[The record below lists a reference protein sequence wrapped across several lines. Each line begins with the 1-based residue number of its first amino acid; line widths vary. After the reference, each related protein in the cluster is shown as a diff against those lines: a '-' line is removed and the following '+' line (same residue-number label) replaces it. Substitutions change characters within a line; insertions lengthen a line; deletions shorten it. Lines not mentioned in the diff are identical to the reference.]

1 MRRPSAV
8 PREGVR
14 VMSWSTNVPGSAVRA
29 NVTGATR
36 ERGVCSDCFCYA
48 KLRDHMYAL
57 PAVSFEGAYFCSRVT
72 ILLCNL
78 INKIV
83 YRGANS
89 SASFDTKGNKD
100 IALGVDVIS
109 PFFNFLFS
117 PSVSRSARAARSKNT
132 YISCRR
138 VTPPRQS

>member
-1 MRRPSAV
+1 
-8 PREGVR
+8 
-14 VMSWSTNVPGSAVRA
+14 
-29 NVTGATR
+29 
-36 ERGVCSDCFCYA
+36 
-48 KLRDHMYAL
+48 MYAL

-109 PFFNFLFS
+109 PFLIFS
-117 PSVSRSARAARSKNT
+117 LAPASEDWRTLTAIRYIFHQDT
-132 YISCRR
+132 YYISYEII
-138 VTPPRQS
+138 TANDAN